1 MVAMMYEWSK
11 VWEIDQ
17 MLYRGDRYIGY
28 NVLRVHRKNFHEGY
42 SAVHRL

>member
-1 MVAMMYEWSK
+1 MGDRSDV
-11 VWEIDQ
+11 I

-28 NVLRVHRKNFHEGY
+28 NVLRVHRKNFPEGY